1 MSFDERPTQ
10 AISIRRFHRDASGA
24 TGLEYALFVGIF
36 GIGLLAA
43 SSIYGD
49 EIKTTGHKVAVAL
62 SDEPDR
68 PSTMGR
74 MMDGGER

>member
-1 MSFDERPTQ
+1 MNLFQSSSQTT
-10 AISIRRFHRDASGA
+10 AVRRFHRDASGA

-36 GIGLLAA
+36 GLGLLAA

-49 EIKTTGHKVAVAL
+49 EIKTTGHQVAVAL

-68 PSTMGR
+68 PSNMGR
-74 MMDGGER
+74 MQDGGEP